1 MMILRH
7 RWPNLV
13 RKAAT
18 VASVSG
24 DDVWIPSVCG
34 MCPDGCGI
42 VVHRV
47 DGVVTKI
54 EGNPKS
60 PLGRGRLCARGL
72 AGIQLLYDPHRLD
85 QPLKRGNPEKG
96 IGIDPRWQPI
106 SWDEALDAI
115 VERLKRVRAEDPRR
129 LLFCGT
135 ADSSAF
141 ALWAFMPAFGSP
153 NAFVC
158 DGRPGADAER
168 MLARTL
174 HASNG
179 ASPDADFCEYLLLF
193 GADCIS
199 GAMAEKMADA
209 RVRGMR
215 MVAVEPFLSPAAE
228 KADEWLPIRPGS
240 EGALACALLNL
251 LLNEY
256 RLFDA
261 EYVRRHT
268 DGPYLVRPDGACAR
282 EGASGKPLVWDEA
295 AGRARRFDEEG
306 AEAATEG
313 TYLVEGEECRPVF
326 ELLREA
332 VCQWTPEAAA
342 EATTI
347 PVETIRRIAREFG
360 EAAHIGS
367 TITIA
372 GRELPLRPA
381 AAVCGAGAY
390 GHDNAW
396 PTALAIAL
404 LNQVVGASDVPGGL
418 LGCGPASCGH
428 PQTGLPRWGPGAD
441 GDGLLQAG
449 AKLENQAD
457 GWPAFDERFAF
468 DCRPEVIIDFSSN
481 LLMGVAGP
489 ERCLKAF
496 KDCFVVSVNL
506 FSPETAEA
514 LADIVLPDACYLE
527 RLDPLPNLPQQRSA
541 AGRGEWAYQLRQP
554 AVPPLLERRHFSE
567 VLLEVGERLGIAD
580 AMKAG
585 LNGMYGLRPPHALS
599 PGERYSWVEMVDR
612 IYQGWFGS
620 EHGLAWF
627 RQNGVITWPKRLE
640 EAYWKPFGKARVP
653 LNYEWLSDW
662 QPCRAQQAQIGFD
675 LQAVSYAVPWQSASQ
690 TCENPWL
697 DEVSQSEPY
706 SYFICLNPRTAVARG
721 VADGDV
727 IWVESTAGRR
737 VRGRVRLSE
746 GVHPE
751 AVAIAGNGGHWAR
764 GMPVARGQGVFFNA
778 LLTFDGDARVR
789 VYKE

>member
-1 MMILRH
+1 MTSI
-7 RWPNLV
+7 
-13 RKAAT
+13 
-18 VASVSG
+18 SG

-42 VVHRV
+42 LVQRV

-72 AGIQLLYDPHRLD
+72 AGIQLLYDPYRLN
-85 QPLKRGNPEKG
+85 QPLRRGNPEKG
-96 IGIDPRWQPI
+96 VGVDPQWVAI
-106 SWDEALDAI
+106 SWDEALQTI
-115 VERLKRVRAEDPRR
+115 VERLTRVRAEDPRQ
-129 LLFCGT
+129 LFLCGVLG
-135 ADSSAF
+135 ASSF
-141 ALWAFMPAFGSP
+141 ALGVFMPAFGSP

-158 DGRPGADAER
+158 DHPGAGAEQV
-168 MLARTL
+168 LARTL
-174 HASNG
+174 HASVRT
-179 ASPDADFCEYLLLF
+179 SPDADFCEYLLLF
-193 GADCIS
+193 GADCTS
-199 GAMAEKMADA
+199 GVVAERMADA

-215 MVAVEPFLSPAAE
+215 VVAVEPFLSPAAE

-240 EGALACALLNL
+240 EGALACVMLNL

-256 RLFDA
+256 RIFDA

-268 DGPYLVRPDGACAR
+268 DGPYLVRPDGAYAR
-282 EGASGKPLVWDEA
+282 DAASGKPLVWDEA
-295 AGRARRFDEEG
+295 AGRARPFDEDG
-306 AEAATEG
+306 ADAAIEG
-313 TYLVEGEECRPVF
+313 TYLVEGEKCRPVF
-326 ELLREA
+326 GLLREA
-332 VCQWTPEAAA
+332 VREWTPEAAS

-360 EAAHIGS
+360 EAARIGGTV
-367 TITIA
+367 TID

-381 AAVCGAGAY
+381 AAVCGPGAY

-396 PTALAIAL
+396 PTALAIGL

-418 LGCGPASCGH
+418 LGCSPVSFGYPE
-428 PQTGLPRWGPGAD
+428 TGLPRWATGAD
-441 GDGLLQAG
+441 GDGLLQAEVG
-449 AKLENQAD
+449 LESQ
-457 GWPAFDERFAF
+457 GWPEFDQSFAF
-468 DCRPEVIIDFSSN
+468 DNRPQVLIDYGSN
-481 LLMGVAGP
+481 LLMSTAGP
-489 ERCLKAF
+489 ERCLEAL
-496 KDCFVVSVNL
+496 KDCFVVSVGL
-506 FSPETAEA
+506 YSDETAEA

-527 RLDPLPNLPQQRSA
+527 GLDPLPNLPQQQPA
-541 AGRGEWAYQLRQP
+541 AGRGDWAYQLRQP
-554 AVPPLLERRHFSE
+554 AVPLMAQRRHFSE

-675 LQAVSYAVPWQSASQ
+675 LQAVRYQVPWHAALQA
-690 TCENPWL
+690 CENPWL

-706 SYFICLNPRTAVARG
+706 SYLICLNPRTAAAKG
-721 VADGDV
+721 IADGDP
-727 IWVESTAGRR
+727 IWVESTSGRR
-737 VRGRVRLSE
+737 AQGRARLSE

-751 AVAIAGNGGHWAR
+751 VVAIAGDGGHWAR
-764 GMPVARGQGVFFNA
+764 GMPVAQGQGVFFNA
-778 LLTFDGDARVR
+778 LLGFDAEQMAPASPTIDGDARVR